1 MSATAKVE
9 NLNAAKT
16 KTVMPGQSYLVGKI
30 VDVEQIITKD
40 KRKLFRTRLIM
51 KNPSGDEFSY
61 PMPFDLITE
70 NSLGQKGEHFDGLVN
85 LSTYR
90 GDWETPKDPET
101 GEFKKIKEIKLTC
114 YLPE

>member
-1 MSATAKVE
+1 MSATAKVGT
-9 NLNAAKT
+9 LNAAKT
-16 KTVMPGQSYLVGKI
+16 KPVVPGQSYLVGKI
-30 VDVEQIITKD
+30 VDVENIITKD
-40 KRKLFRTRLIM
+40 KRKLIRTRLIM

-61 PMPFDLITE
+61 PMPFDLITDQPI
-70 NSLGQKGEHFDGLVN
+70 GAKGEHFDGVVN

-114 YLPE
+114 YLPD